1 MSDDLIYTVNENIG
15 HIVLNRPRRRN
26 ALTFEM
32 YHRIGKI
39 CATAGS
45 INDPDQVKIIII
57 SGSGDAAF
65 ASGTDIAQFSDFAS
79 GGDGIAYE
87 NMLEAVMCQ
96 IENCK
101 VPTISALH
109 GFVTGGG
116 VGIAAACDI
125 RLGSADLRLGVPI
138 ARTLGNCL
146 ALGTLRRFVALIGEA
161 RTKYILLTAE
171 LIDAKEA
178 QSAGFISEIL
188 TEKALVIDRALE
200 LAKKMAS
207 FAPLTMNVTKAALQR
222 LKTTVDLPN
231 DHDLIALAYGS
242 QDFHEGRK
250 AFFEKREPNWTGI

>member
-1 MSDDLIYTVNENIG
+1 MSDELIYNVTENIG
-15 HIVLNRPRRRN
+15 HIVLNRPQRRN
-26 ALTFEM
+26 ALTCDM
-32 YHRIGKI
+32 YKRIGEI
-39 CATAGS
+39 CAAAGS
-45 INDPDQVKIIII
+45 GEDPNRVKIIII

-65 ASGTDIAQFSDFAS
+65 ASGTDISQFNDFAS
-79 GGDGIAYE
+79 GQDGIGYE
-87 NMLEAVMCQ
+87 NMLEAIMCQ

-116 VGIAAACDI
+116 LGIAAACDI

-146 ALGTLRRFVALIGEA
+146 ALGTLRRFVALVGEA

-188 TEKALVIDRALE
+188 TDKAAAIDRALE
-200 LAKKMAS
+200 LAEKMTA
-207 FAPLTMNVTKAALQR
+207 FAPLTMKVTKTALQR
-222 LKTTVDLPN
+222 LQTTAELPN
-231 DHDLIALAYGS
+231 DDDLIALAYDS
-242 QDFHEGRK
+242 KDFREGRT
-250 AFFEKREPNWTGI
+250 AFFEKRAPNWTGT